1 MKKSL
6 LLAAL
11 LATAGVTAQA
21 QTAAPAAKPAA
32 TAQSGQVVPVAAEVT
47 VLTAT
52 VDSVDAKTRTVVLKN
67 DQGQLAP
74 MKVGKDVP
82 NFGKIK
88 KGDIFVVEYAQAV
101 AVGLVAAP
109 KGTQP
114 GVTATRTVKVQDQAN
129 KKPFAE
135 EIDTIYATAKIQ
147 SIDAKARTAV
157 LSTPDG
163 KNLKVKV
170 DKAVLGLENFK
181 VGDEVLVEYVQ
192 DMAVGFVAPAKK

>member
-11 LATAGVTAQA
+11 LATAGITSHA
-21 QTAAPAAKPAA
+21 QTAAPAAKQAA
-32 TAQSGQVVPVAAEVT
+32 AQPVPVAAEVV

-74 MKVGKDVP
+74 MKIGKNVP
-82 NFGKIK
+82 DFANIK

-114 GVTATRTVKVQDQAN
+114 GVSATRAVKVQDAAN

-135 EIDTIYATAKIQ
+135 ETDTIYATAKIK
-147 SIDAKARTAV
+147 SVDAKARTAV

-163 KNLKVKV
+163 KVLKVKV

-181 VGDEVLVEYVQ
+181 AGDEVLVEYVQ
-192 DMAVGFVAPAKK
+192 DIAIGFVKPAKK

>member
-11 LATAGVTAQA
+11 LVTAGITAQA

-32 TAQSGQVVPVAAEVT
+32 AAKSGQVVPVAAEVT

-52 VDSVDAKTRTVVLKN
+52 VDSVDAKSRTVVLKN

-114 GVTATRTVKVQDQAN
+114 GVSATRTVKVQDQAN

-135 EIDTIYATAKIQ
+135 EVDTIYATAKIK
-147 SIDAKARTAV
+147 SIDAKARTAE
-157 LSTPDG
+157 LTTPDG
-163 KNLKVKV
+163 KTLKVKV

>member
-11 LATAGVTAQA
+11 LATAGITAQA

-32 TAQSGQVVPVAAEVT
+32 AAQSGQVVPVAAEVT

-52 VDSVDAKTRTVVLKN
+52 VDSVDAKNRTVVLKN

-114 GVTATRTVKVQDQAN
+114 GVSATRTVKVQDQAN

-135 EIDTIYATAKIQ
+135 EIDTIYATAKIK
-147 SIDAKARTAV
+147 SIDTKGRTAE
-157 LSTPDG
+157 LTTPDG
-163 KNLKVKV
+163 KTMKVKV

-192 DMAVGFVAPAKK
+192 DMAVGFVAPTKK

>member
-21 QTAAPAAKPAA
+21 QTAAPAANQAA
-32 TAQSGQVVPVAAEVT
+32 AQPMPVAAEVV

-52 VDSVDAKTRTVVLKN
+52 VAKVDAKTRTVELQN

-74 MKVGKDVP
+74 MKVGKNVP
-82 NFGKIK
+82 DFANIK
-88 KGDIFVVEYAQAV
+88 KGDVFVVEYAQAV
-101 AVGLVAAP
+101 AVGLIAAP

-114 GVTATRTVKVQDQAN
+114 GVSATRAVKVQDAAK

-135 EIDTIYATAKIQ
+135 EVDTVYATAKIK

-163 KNLKVKV
+163 KTLKVKV
-170 DKAVLGLENFK
+170 DKAVLGLEKFK
-181 VGDEVLVEYVQ
+181 AGDEVLVEYVQ
-192 DMAVGFVAPAKK
+192 DIAIGFVKAAKK

>member
-6 LLAAL
+6 LIAAL
-11 LATAGVTAQA
+11 LATAGITAQA

-32 TAQSGQVVPVAAEVT
+32 AAKSGQVVPVAAEVT

-52 VDSVDAKTRTVVLKN
+52 VDSVDAKNRTVVLKN

-114 GVTATRTVKVQDQAN
+114 GVSATRTVKVQDQAN

-135 EIDTIYATAKIQ
+135 EIDTIYATAKIK
-147 SIDAKARTAV
+147 SIDAKARTAE
-157 LSTPDG
+157 LTTPEG
-163 KNLKVKV
+163 KTLKVKV

-192 DMAVGFVAPAKK
+192 DMAIGFVAPAKK

>member
-11 LATAGVTAQA
+11 LATSGITVQA
-21 QTAAPAAKPAA
+21 QTAAP
-32 TAQSGQVVPVAAEVT
+32 TANQASGQAVPVAAEVV

-52 VDSVDAKTRTVVLKN
+52 VDSIDAKNRTVTLKN
-67 DQGQLAP
+67 DQGQLAQ
-74 MKVGKDVP
+74 MKVGKGVV
-82 NFGKIK
+82 NFDKIK
-88 KGDIFVVEYAQAV
+88 KGDVFVVEYAQAV

-114 GVTATRTVKVQDQAN
+114 GVSATRTVKVQDAAN

-135 EIDTIYATAKIQ
+135 EVDTVYATAKIQ
-147 SIDAKARTAV
+147 SVDVKARKAV
-157 LSTPDG
+157 LTTPNG
-163 KNLKVKV
+163 QTLKVKV

-181 VGDEVLVEYVQ
+181 AGDEVLVEYVQ
-192 DMAVGFVAPAKK
+192 DIAIGFVAAAKK

>member
-6 LLAAL
+6 LIAAL
-11 LATAGVTAQA
+11 LATAGITAQA

-32 TAQSGQVVPVAAEVT
+32 AAKSGQVVPVAAEVT

-52 VDSVDAKTRTVVLKN
+52 VDSVDAKNRTVVLKN

-114 GVTATRTVKVQDQAN
+114 GVSATRTVKVQDQAN

-135 EIDTIYATAKIQ
+135 EIDTIYATAKIK
-147 SIDAKARTAV
+147 SIDAKARTAE
-157 LSTPDG
+157 LTTPDG
-163 KNLKVKV
+163 KTLKVKV

-192 DMAVGFVAPAKK
+192 DMAIGFVAPPKK

>member
-11 LATAGVTAQA
+11 LATAGITAHA
-21 QTAAPAAKPAA
+21 QTAAPAAKQAA
-32 TAQSGQVVPVAAEVT
+32 AQPMPVAAEVV

-52 VDSVDAKTRTVVLKN
+52 VDSVDAKTRTVTLKN

-74 MKVGKDVP
+74 MKVGKGVA
-82 NFGKIK
+82 NFGNIK

-101 AVGLVAAP
+101 AVGLVAVP

-114 GVTATRTVKVQDQAN
+114 GVSATRGVKVQDAAN

-135 EIDTIYATAKIQ
+135 ETDTVYATAKIQ
-147 SIDAKARTAV
+147 SVDAKTRTAV

-163 KNLKVKV
+163 KVLKVKV
-170 DKAVLGLENFK
+170 DKAVIGLENFK
-181 VGDEVLVEYVQ
+181 AGDEVLVEYVQ
-192 DMAVGFVAPAKK
+192 DIAIGFVKAAKK

>member
-6 LLAAL
+6 LIAAL
-11 LATAGVTAQA
+11 LATAGITAQA

-32 TAQSGQVVPVAAEVT
+32 AAKSGQVVPVAAEVT

-52 VDSVDAKTRTVVLKN
+52 VDSVDAKNRPVVLKN

-74 MKVGKDVP
+74 REVGKDVP

-114 GVTATRTVKVQDQAN
+114 GVSATRTVKVQDQAN

-135 EIDTIYATAKIQ
+135 EIDTIYATAKIK
-147 SIDAKARTAV
+147 SIDAKARTAE
-157 LSTPDG
+157 LTTPDG
-163 KNLKVKV
+163 KTLKVKV

-192 DMAVGFVAPAKK
+192 DMAIGFVAPAKK

>member
-6 LLAAL
+6 LIAAL
-11 LATAGVTAQA
+11 LATAGITAQA

-32 TAQSGQVVPVAAEVT
+32 AAKSGQVVPVAAEVT

-52 VDSVDAKTRTVVLKN
+52 VDSVDAKNRTVVLKN

-114 GVTATRTVKVQDQAN
+114 GVSATRTVKVQDQAN

-135 EIDTIYATAKIQ
+135 EIDTIYATAKIK
-147 SIDAKARTAV
+147 SIDAKARTAE
-157 LSTPDG
+157 LTTPDG
-163 KNLKVKV
+163 KTLKVKV

-192 DMAVGFVAPAKK
+192 DMAIGFVAPAKK

>member
-11 LATAGVTAQA
+11 LATAGITAHA
-21 QTAAPAAKPAA
+21 QTAAPAAKQASA
-32 TAQSGQVVPVAAEVT
+32 QVVPVAAEVV

-67 DQGQLAP
+67 DQGQLAS
-74 MKVGKDVP
+74 MKVGKNVP
-82 NFGKIK
+82 DFANVK

-114 GVTATRTVKVQDQAN
+114 GVSATRTVKVQDQAN

-135 EIDTIYATAKIQ
+135 ELDTVYATAKIK
-147 SIDAKARTAV
+147 SIDAKSRTAV
-157 LSTPDG
+157 LTTPDG
-163 KNLKVKV
+163 KALKVKV
-170 DKAVLGLENFK
+170 DKAVLGLEKFK

-192 DMAVGFVAPAKK
+192 DIAIGFVAPAKK